1 MKLAI
6 VGKSCSGKSTLCK
19 LLQEQGLHIATTMTT
34 RPPRD
39 YEVDGKDYFFV
50 TESKFVDMIDR
61 GFLVEYKV
69 FNEWYYG
76 MGAGEFAKSDA
87 FIVTPSAVGE
97 YREACKE
104 MNEDLVVLYI
114 DADAKLRMERTKA
127 RDEVDSINR
136 RFVADELDFN
146 DFNDWDIRVSI
157 KDNQSTSLVV
167 EMLKKLFKK

>member
-6 VGKSCSGKSTLCK
+6 VGKSCSGKSSLCK
-19 LLQEQGLHIATTMTT
+19 LLKEQGLHIATTITT
-34 RPPRD
+34 RPKRD
-39 YEVDGKDYFFV
+39 YEVHGEDYFFV
-50 TESKFVDMIDR
+50 TDSQFTDMIDR

-76 MGAGEFAKSDA
+76 MGAGEFERSDA
-87 FIVTPSAVGE
+87 FIITPSAVKE
-97 YREACKE
+97 YRDICKE
-104 MNEDLVVLYI
+104 YNEDLVVLYL

-157 KDNQSTSLVV
+157 KDNKSTELVV
-167 EMLKKLFKK
+167 NMLKKLFK